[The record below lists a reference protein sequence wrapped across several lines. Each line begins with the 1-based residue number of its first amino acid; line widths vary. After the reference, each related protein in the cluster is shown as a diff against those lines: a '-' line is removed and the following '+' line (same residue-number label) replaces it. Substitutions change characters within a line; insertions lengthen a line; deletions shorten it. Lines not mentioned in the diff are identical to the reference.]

1 MLIAICGEINQT
13 DSPLFAHTLSG
24 SKPFFDS
31 FTLSDSARIGRDGI
45 LYYPTWSSFFA
56 SPRMNHPWAI
66 SYMIP
71 GWSTNSTKCRLS
83 PFETG
88 MGLFQSSFPYPAR
101 SIDQRLLPQ
110 IAFTQ
115 PKNGINYKRAAVFGI
130 GNATAISF
138 GFEHTTAI
146 WGKSNGRFHIKWEDW
161 TGDHLAQID
170 EISHFMWGYKMTQFF
185 FGAYQW
191 VGLSPRTGQL
201 LSMVESALILTAVE
215 YPVDAYN
222 PKQGLGVSDLIFDYM
237 GVGLAYAKKNNNWLR
252 NLDFKISWKRNIF
265 KARDSAFAQTYQDYD
280 NIIYWVTYRPSLII
294 HRKIVCWGLGY
305 STTHVGIRPER
316 QFYLGLGLSMSD
328 FVGLF
333 GEKLKKSTE
342 FLDLFYPNFKLK
354 L

>member
-1 MLIAICGEINQT
+1 MLITIWGGIYQT
-13 DSPLFAHTLSG
+13 KGLLFAHTLSG
-24 SKPFFDS
+24 SNPFFDS
-31 FTLSDSARIGRDGI
+31 FTLSDSARIGMNRI
-45 LYYPTWSSFFA
+45 LSYPELSCFFT
-56 SPRMNHPWAI
+56 SPTTNHPWTI
-66 SYMIP
+66 SLLTP
-71 GWSTNSTKCRLS
+71 GCPINSANYRLS
-83 PFETG
+83 PFGIES
-88 MGLFQSSFPYPAR
+88 GLFQSTYFYPIR
-101 SIDQRLLPQ
+101 SINQRFFPPT
-110 IAFTQ
+110 AYSR
-115 PKNGINYKRAAVFGI
+115 PKNGISYKRAVIFGI
-130 GNATAISF
+130 ANVTAISF

-201 LSMVESALILTAVE
+201 LSMLESALILTAVE
-215 YPVDAYN
+215 YPIDAYN
-222 PKQGLGVSDLIFDYM
+222 PQQGLGISDLIFDYM
-237 GVGLAYAKKNNNWLR
+237 GVGLAYTKKHNAWLD

-294 HRKIVCWGLGY
+294 PRKIVCWGFGY
-305 STTHVGIRPER
+305 STNHVGIEPRR
-316 QFYLGLGLSMSD
+316 QFYLGVGLSMSD

-333 GEKLKKSTE
+333 GKKLKKPAG